1 MSRAISRIVQSFVKQ
16 MSVDPL
22 HGPGMLLDF
31 EVLLV
36 EMRAKSLFSWG
47 FQGGAVGSGIEQSD
61 NWVHG
66 YKL

>member
-1 MSRAISRIVQSFVKQ
+1 

-22 HGPGMLLDF
+22 RGPGMLLDF